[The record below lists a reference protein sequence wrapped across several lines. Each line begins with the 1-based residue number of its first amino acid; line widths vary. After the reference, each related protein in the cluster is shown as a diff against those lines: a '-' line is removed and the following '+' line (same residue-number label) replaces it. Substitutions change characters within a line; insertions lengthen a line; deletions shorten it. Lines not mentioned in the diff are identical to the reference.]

1 MSAADNDEALVLL
14 EKIAARDATAMEAFY
29 RQFARQ
35 VYAFALRQ
43 LGRPSDAGGCGD
55 RYVSGISYACA
66 IVTGAVALTLSI
78 HRDVAPKNVQARLC
92 ETAKD
97 LGAPGNDPV
106 FGCGLLQMKAILSA
120 AR

>member
-1 MSAADNDEALVLL
+1 MDVS
-14 EKIAARDATAMEAFY
+14 T
-29 RQFARQ
+29 
-35 VYAFALRQ
+35 
-43 LGRPSDAGGCGD
+43 PGGTTGQ
-55 RYVSGISYACA
+55 YVSGTSYACA

-78 HRDVAPKNVQARLC
+78 NRDVAPKNVQARLC

-106 FGCGLLQMKAILSA
+106 FGCGLLQMNDILSA